1 MKLITII
8 FSILLS
14 TSLFSQVKKEVENGV
29 WVTFPNTPIYQTEQG
44 ARQYIT
50 QTDNAIFMAIIAD
63 IPRRAE
69 YLMAEKNFSETEKK
83 EVAESF
89 LNHFIQGALA
99 DSESESEIQSIKRGK
114 FYGKKYSFS
123 AINPMNGE
131 VTDRGNVIL
140 FVRGRAVS
148 FQCVIMNNSQKAHTE
163 KSAFLNSISV
173 NP

>member
-1 MKLITII
+1 MKTITII
-8 FSILLS
+8 LSFLLT

-29 WVTFPNTPIYQTEQG
+29 CVTFPNTPIYQTEQG

-63 IPRRAE
+63 VPRRAE
-69 YLMAEKNFSETEKK
+69 YLMAEKNFSEAEKK

-89 LNHFIQGALA
+89 LNHFIQEALA
-99 DSESESEIQSIKRGK
+99 DSESEPEIQSIKKGK

-131 VTDRGNVIL
+131 VTNRGNVIL

-148 FQCVIMNNSQKAHTE
+148 FQCILTNNSQRAHSE
-163 KSAFLNSISV
+163 KNTFLNSISV
-173 NP
+173 KQ

>member
-1 MKLITII
+1 MKTITII
-8 FSILLS
+8 FSLLLT
-14 TSLFSQVKKEVENGV
+14 TSLFSQVKKEVDNGV
-29 WVTFPNTPIYQTEQG
+29 WVTFPNTPIYQTEQE

-63 IPRRAE
+63 IPQRAE
-69 YLMAEKNFSETEKK
+69 YLIAEKNFSEAEKK

-89 LNHFIQGALA
+89 LNDFIRGALVNF
-99 DSESESEIQSIKRGK
+99 ESEPEIQSIKKGK

-148 FQCVIMNNSQKAHTE
+148 FQCVLINNSQKAHTE
-163 KSAFLNSISV
+163 KNSFLNSISV

>member
-1 MKLITII
+1 MRFITFI
-8 FSILLS
+8 FSFLLT

-29 WVTFPNTPIYQTEQG
+29 WVTFPNTLIYQTEQG

-63 IPRRAE
+63 VPRRVE
-69 YLMAEKNFSETEKK
+69 YLMAEKNFSEAEKK

-99 DSESESEIQSIKRGK
+99 DSESEPEIQSIKKGK

-123 AINPMNGE
+123 AINPINGE
-131 VTDRGNVIL
+131 VTNRGNVIL

-148 FQCVIMNNSQKAHTE
+148 FQCILTNNSQRAHSE
-163 KSAFLNSISV
+163 KNTFLNSISV
-173 NP
+173 KQ

>member
-1 MKLITII
+1 MKTITII
-8 FSILLS
+8 FSLLLT
-14 TSLFSQVKKEVENGV
+14 TSLFSQVKKEVDNGV

-50 QTDNAIFMAIIAD
+50 QTDNAIFMSIIAD

-69 YLMAEKNFSETEKK
+69 YLIAEKNFSEAEKK

-99 DSESESEIQSIKRGK
+99 DSESEPEIQSIKKGK

-131 VTDRGNVIL
+131 ITDRGNVIL
-140 FVRGRAVS
+140 FVRGKAIS
-148 FQCVIMNNSQKAHTE
+148 FQCVLMNNSSKAHLE
-163 KSAFLNSISV
+163 KNSFLNSISV
-173 NP
+173 KP

>member
-8 FSILLS
+8 FSILLT
-14 TSLFSQVKKEVENGV
+14 TSLFCQVKKEVENGV

-69 YLMAEKNFSETEKK
+69 YLMAEKK

-99 DSESESEIQSIKRGK
+99 DSESEPEIQSIKKGK

-131 VTDRGNVIL
+131 VTNRGNVIL

-148 FQCVIMNNSQKAHTE
+148 FQCILTNNSQRAHSE
-163 KSAFLNSISV
+163 KNTFLNSISV
-173 NP
+173 KQ

>member
-1 MKLITII
+1 MKTITII
-8 FSILLS
+8 LSFLLT

-63 IPRRAE
+63 VPRRAE
-69 YLMAEKNFSETEKK
+69 YLMAEKNFSEAEKK
-83 EVAESF
+83 KVTESF

-99 DSESESEIQSIKRGK
+99 NSEDEHEIQSIKKGK

-140 FVRGRAVS
+140 FVRGRAIS
-148 FQCVIMNNSQKAHTE
+148 FQCVLINNSQKDHTE
-163 KSAFLNSISV
+163 KNVFVNSISV
-173 NP
+173 PP

>member
-1 MKLITII
+1 M
-8 FSILLS
+8 
-14 TSLFSQVKKEVENGV
+14 KKEIEDGV

-50 QTDNAIFMAIIAD
+50 QTDNAIFMSIIAD

-69 YLMAEKNFSETEKK
+69 YLIAEKNFSEAEKK
-83 EVAESF
+83 EFAESF

-99 DSESESEIQSIKRGK
+99 DSESESEIQSIKKGK

-123 AINPMNGE
+123 AINPMKGE

-140 FVRGRAVS
+140 FVRGRAIS
-148 FQCVIMNNSQKAHTE
+148 FQCVLINNSQKDHTE
-163 KSAFLNSISV
+163 KNVFVNSISV
-173 NP
+173 PP

>member
-1 MKLITII
+1 MRLITII

-14 TSLFSQVKKEVENGV
+14 TSLFSQVKKEVDNGV

-63 IPRRAE
+63 VPRRAE
-69 YLMAEKNFSETEKK
+69 YLIAEKNFSEAEKK

-99 DSESESEIQSIKRGK
+99 DSESEPEIQSIKKDK

-131 VTDRGNVIL
+131 VTDRGNIIL
-140 FVRGRAVS
+140 FVRGKAIS
-148 FQCVIMNNSQKAHTE
+148 FQCVLMNNSSKAHLE
-163 KSAFLNSISV
+163 KNSFLNSISV
-173 NP
+173 KP

>member
-1 MKLITII
+1 MT
-8 FSILLS
+8 
-14 TSLFSQVKKEVENGV
+14 
-29 WVTFPNTPIYQTEQG
+29 
-44 ARQYIT
+44 
-50 QTDNAIFMAIIAD
+50 IIAD

-69 YLMAEKNFSETEKK
+69 YLIAEKNFSEAQKK

-89 LNHFIQGALA
+89 LNHFIKGALA
-99 DSESESEIQSIKRGK
+99 NSESESKIQSIKKGK

-148 FQCVIMNNSQKAHTE
+148 FQCVLMNNSQKAHTE
-163 KSAFLNSISV
+163 KNAFLNSISV
-173 NP
+173 KQ

>member
-1 MKLITII
+1 MKLITFI
-8 FSILLS
+8 FSFLLT

-63 IPRRAE
+63 VPRRAE
-69 YLMAEKNFSETEKK
+69 YLIAEKNFSETEKK

-99 DSESESEIQSIKRGK
+99 NSESEPEIQSIKKGK

-123 AINPMNGE
+123 AINPMK
-131 VTDRGNVIL
+131 GNVIL

-148 FQCVIMNNSQKAHTE
+148 FQCVLINNSQKAHTE
-163 KSAFLNSISV
+163 KNSFLNSISV
-173 NP
+173 SP

>member
-1 MKLITII
+1 MRFITII
-8 FSILLS
+8 FGLLL
-14 TSLFSQVKKEVENGV
+14 TTYLFSQVKKEVENGV

-44 ARQYIT
+44 ARQYIN

-63 IPRRAE
+63 IHRRAE
-69 YLMAEKNFSETEKK
+69 YLIAEKNFSEADKK

-99 DSESESEIQSIKRGK
+99 NSESESEIQSIKRGK